1 MEDNLSITQHII
13 PNNQV
18 LQLKPVYTPAIANQP
33 AYKPS
38 EYKPP
43 SYMNNNA
50 YMNNNS
56 YMNNNAYMNTY
67 ASQPPIKNPLV
78 GALIGLACIIVILII
93 LLICAI
99 MGIFKNYNGS
109 SSSNGGRHSGNN
121 HSGNNHSGNNN
132 QFKNKKSD
140 QNDPSGWQLY
150 TLKGCG
156 HCDKQLEDLKGFN
169 TYVKYERGNPTPIVN
184 NISGELYPRE
194 KINGFPLWYN
204 SKTKE
209 VKMGRQQNICNLDPK
224 IKSENC

>member
-13 PNNQV
+13 PNN
-18 LQLKPVYTPAIANQP
+18 LASYKPPSAPAIANSP
-33 AYKPS
+33 AYKPY
-38 EYKPP
+38 EYKPYEYKP
-43 SYMNNNA
+43 SPYMPSP
-50 YMNNNS
+50 YMPS
-56 YMNNNAYMNTY
+56 PYM
-67 ASQPPIKNPLV
+67 QEPPIKNPLV

-93 LLICAI
+93 LLICSI
-99 MGIFKNYNGS
+99 MGLIKGVNS
-109 SSSNGGRHSGNN
+109 SDDSEGNSGGRNSGGRNSRGNN
-121 HSGNNHSGNNN
+121 
-132 QFKNKKSD
+132 FKNKKN

-156 HCDKQLEDLKGFN
+156 HCDKQLDNLPNFN
-169 TYVKYERGNPTPIVN
+169 TYIKYERGNPTPIVN

-209 VKMGRQQNICNLDPK
+209 VKMGYQKDICNLNPK

>member
-1 MEDNLSITQHII
+1 
-13 PNNQV
+13 
-18 LQLKPVYTPAIANQP
+18 
-33 AYKPS
+33 
-38 EYKPP
+38 
-43 SYMNNNA
+43 
-50 YMNNNS
+50 
-56 YMNNNAYMNTY
+56 
-67 ASQPPIKNPLV
+67 
-78 GALIGLACIIVILII
+78 
-93 LLICAI
+93 
-99 MGIFKNYNGS
+99 MGIFRNY
-109 SSSNGGRHSGNN
+109 SSNGGNNSSNNHSGNN

-169 TYVKYERGNPTPIVN
+169 TYVKYETGNPTPIVN
-184 NISGELYPRE
+184 NISGPLYPRE
-194 KINGFPLWYN
+194 KMNGFPLWYN

>member
-18 LQLKPVYTPAIANQP
+18 LQSKPLYTPAIANQP

-38 EYKPP
+38 EYKTP
-43 SYMNNNA
+43 SYMNNNS
-50 YMNNNS
+50 YLDS
-56 YMNNNAYMNTY
+56 YMDAY

-99 MGIFKNYNGS
+99 MGIIKNYSGS
-109 SSSNGGRHSGNN
+109 SNNGNSNSNGGNRGHNN
-121 HSGNNHSGNNN
+121 HSGNSN

-156 HCDKQLEDLKGFN
+156 HCDKQLEDLKNFN
-169 TYVKYERGNPTPIVN
+169 TYVKYERGNPTPITN

-204 SKTKE
+204 SQTKE
-209 VKMGRQQNICNLDPK
+209 VKMGRQKNICDLNPK